1 MLCIS
6 SISSIFGLS
15 QHGDIDEGPHMSR
28 MADLHIM
35 LSSKLEKESKGF
47 AAMVDCGCDSCEENT
62 HKAIQR
68 TFKSMSDAD
77 LTKLLQS

>member
-6 SISSIFGLS
+6 SISSIFGSS
-15 QHGDIDEGPHMSR
+15 QLGDIDEGPHMSR

-35 LSSKLEKESKGF
+35 LSDKLEKESKGF
-47 AAMVDCGCDSCEENT
+47 AAMVDCGCDSCEEKT
-62 HKAIQR
+62 HKAIDSA
-68 TFKSMSDAD
+68 FKSMNDAD